1 MRHEPSLL
9 VQVARLDPPP
19 PKGMRACVV
28 SVALT
33 GWLGGRDSIS
43 AIVVLVG

>member
-1 MRHEPSLL
+1 MMDEPCLL
-9 VQVARLDPPP
+9 VQVARLDPPL

-33 GWLGGRDSIS
+33 GWLGGRDSVS
-43 AIVVLVG
+43 AIVVLLG